1 MRRMTP
7 MPDAQPTP
15 RDHREWHIQWG
26 PTLRMVL
33 LIGLGAMLVVKV
45 ATGRILLYVN
55 GVYTRL
61 ILAAGI
67 GFIVLGYI
75 AGLRWL
81 AARGDAAHS
90 HDHDGHAHATGR
102 IEALG
107 YAMLAI
113 PLLLG
118 LLVPAHPLGSSA
130 VASRSNGTT
139 SGASASGRLKTLGE
153 LGDNSDR
160 WTLLDWTAAIAQT
173 PDARALS
180 GKPVNLIGFIAQG
193 DSGFGPGYLTVARFV
208 IVCCV
213 ADGNAVTLPVHW
225 DTSPPRDTW
234 VQVSGTLATGPV
246 GGKATPYIAAT
257 ALQAIPQPSQPYL
270 YP

>member
-1 MRRMTP
+1 MRTLTP
-7 MPDAQPTP
+7 PANAQPIP
-15 RDHREWHIQWG
+15 RRPAGWHVRWG
-26 PTLRMVL
+26 PTLQMAL

-45 ATGRILLYVN
+45 TTGRILLYVN

-67 GFIVLGYI
+67 AFIVLGYI

-81 AARGDAAHS
+81 AQRGDTGHRDTDD
-90 HDHDGHAHATGR
+90 DHVHATGR

-107 YAMLAI
+107 YALLAV

-130 VASRSNGTT
+130 VASRSN
-139 SGASASGRLKTLGE
+139 SAGGPNANSRLKAISQLDTV
-153 LGDNSDR
+153 SDR

-173 PDARALS
+173 PDARTLV
-180 GKPVNLIGFIAQG
+180 GKPVSLVGFVAEG
-193 DSGFGPGYLTVARFV
+193 NSGLGAGYLTVARFV

-213 ADGNAVTLPVHW
+213 ADGNAVTLPVKW
-225 DTSPPRDTW
+225 EPSLKRDTW
-234 VQVSGTLATGPV
+234 VRITGTLATGMV
-246 GGKATPYIAAT
+246 DGKAAPYIAAAGVET
-257 ALQAIPQPSQPYL
+257 VPQPSQPYL